1 MGIAAAAAVAA
12 AAGLVWAMAG
22 DPEPVAAPRPSQPV
36 VVPVAPQEPAPPAEP
51 VPPAPPV
58 RADAPAP
65 APAPREPS
73 RKPSPKPEPET
84 RTAPEPAPP
93 APPAPEPTPRPTP
106 PVSTTPAPEPAPAPK
121 PTPKPK
127 PKPTP
132 SPEKPPPAPPVVYP
146 VDELDYGIFGD
157 GTKPEVSMAE
167 SGFMW
172 QRRGLSVGSTRYAH
186 GVSVHAPSSLV
197 IDLNRQCTSYDA
209 VVGVDDLSALFGV
222 GGVRFS
228 VYGDGQR
235 LWRSG
240 VIEAGDPPVPVH
252 VDITGRSRLRLVVEE
267 SGPLGRAAI
276 ADWAGSRISCS

>member
-1 MGIAAAAAVAA
+1 
-12 AAGLVWAMAG
+12 
-22 DPEPVAAPRPSQPV
+22 EPVAAPRPSQPV
-36 VVPVAPQEPAPPAEP
+36 VIPVAPQEPAPPAQP
-51 VPPAPPV
+51 VPPAP
-58 RADAPAP
+58 RAKADAPAP
-65 APAPREPS
+65 APTTAPAPE
-73 RKPSPKPEPET
+73 KPAPKPTPK
-84 RTAPEPAPP
+84 PAPTSKPAPTPEP

-106 PVSTTPAPEPAPAPK
+106 PASPK
-121 PTPKPK
+121 PTPKPTPAPK

-132 SPEKPPPAPPVVYP
+132 SPEKPPPAPPAVYP

-172 QRRGLSVGSTRYAH
+172 QRRGLSVGGTRYAH

-209 VVGVDDLSALFGV
+209 MVGVDDLSALFGV

-267 SGPLGRAAI
+267 AGPLGRAAI
-276 ADWAGSRISCS
+276 ADWARSRISCS